1 MTTNA
6 APAANLC
13 ISRLGVPVG
22 SLQAGILTANP
33 IRYANSGVIGMTISL
48 SALMTKALYLSQDV
62 IL

>member
-48 SALMTKALYLSQDV
+48 SAPTMRELYLSQGA